1 MANASTADIQESFA
15 IARLWAAAAW
25 ADGELHPA
33 EAAAYHRFLEAAGL
47 DEAQKQQ
54 AEGFLAKQPA
64 VSFDEVEKLST
75 PAKEGLYRAIIGLV
89 LIDGKVTDDELQFVT
104 RLRDQLALDP
114 ATIQRIESEKR

>member
-1 MANASTADIQESFA
+1 MANTPINESFA

-33 EAAAYHRFLEAAGL
+33 EAAAYFRFLEAAGL
-47 DEAQKQQ
+47 DDAQKLQ
-54 AEGFLAKQPA
+54 AEGFLEKKPA

-104 RLRDQLALDP
+104 RLRDQLGLDA
-114 ATIQRIESEKR
+114 ATILRIESEKR

>member
-1 MANASTADIQESFA
+1 MANAPVNEVNESFA

-25 ADGELHPA
+25 ADGELHPS
-33 EAAAYHRFLEAAGL
+33 EAAAYYRFLEAAGL
-47 DEAQKQQ
+47 DDAQKQQ
-54 AEGFLAKQPA
+54 AEGFLAKKPA
-64 VSFDEVEKLST
+64 VSFDEVEQLST

-114 ATIQRIESEKR
+114 ATIARIESEKR